1 MLGFL
6 PVSDVLY
13 ESNRASE
20 LLCACLCEMALGTG
34 TDMDMCCDLRTVVLL
49 VVV

>member
-20 LLCACLCEMALGTG
+20 LSCACLCEMALGIG
-34 TDMDMCCDLRTVVLL
+34 TDTDMRCDLRTVVLL